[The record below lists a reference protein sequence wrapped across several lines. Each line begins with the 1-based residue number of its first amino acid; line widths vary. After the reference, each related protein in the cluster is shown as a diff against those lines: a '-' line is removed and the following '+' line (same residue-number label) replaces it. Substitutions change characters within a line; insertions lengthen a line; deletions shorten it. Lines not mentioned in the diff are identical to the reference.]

1 MGPLPSHIVPPPRAG
16 FGTTFGYLALLDLL
30 VAHRAVQHGQSCRPG
45 SGRAGRPPP
54 GSLVNGAL
62 IDTGHAKRDDF
73 PWISDRA
80 FDREVT
86 VCSASLSLS
95 LSVAHVE
102 VFSDFSPPLHSR
114 KSVRQRAHHHASRFP
129 LPCSCRS
136 ACAAVPAAPRA
147 SRPKTTS

>member
-1 MGPLPSHIVPPPRAG
+1 MLFGRLWWVVAIGKRQTERKRVEDEDGEEEEWVLYALPSHIVPPPRAG

-86 VCSASLSLS
+86 VCSA
-95 LSVAHVE
+95 
-102 VFSDFSPPLHSR
+102 FPPRR
-114 KSVRQRAHHHASRFP
+114 KSTSRGAHTDMRHHRE
-129 LPCSCRS
+129 
-136 ACAAVPAAPRA
+136 
-147 SRPKTTS
+147 T